1 MDATPSFDSV
11 FFVFFFH
18 LRLFKVMS
26 SFKPGFV
33 LLVLTQVSDLNFEH
47 GNIKFLKP
55 IFYLTVSHLNSLA
68 EDLFISLEEPFELCM
83 GNFSHLLYFFSSGY
97 SLECW

>member
-1 MDATPSFDSV
+1 MSRLWMPHPLLIQSSLS
-11 FFVFFFH
+11 FFFH
-18 LRLFKVMS
+18 LRLFEVMS

-47 GNIKFLKP
+47 GNIKF
-55 IFYLTVSHLNSLA
+55 YLTVSHLNSLA
-68 EDLFISLEEPFELCM
+68 EDLFKSLEEPFELCM

>member
-1 MDATPSFDSV
+1 
-11 FFVFFFH
+11 
-18 LRLFKVMS
+18 MS

-55 IFYLTVSHLNSLA
+55 IFYLTVSHLNILA
-68 EDLFISLEEPFELCM
+68 EDLFIVDNTHYPWKSLLNCACVTFLIYYLFFPQAT
-83 GNFSHLLYFFSSGY
+83 LLSAGKYFTIVHVYVGC
-97 SLECW
+97 LV

>member
-1 MDATPSFDSV
+1 
-11 FFVFFFH
+11 
-18 LRLFKVMS
+18 MS

-47 GNIKFLKP
+47 GIIKFLKP

-68 EDLFISLEEPFELCM
+68 EDLFIVDNTDYPWKSLLNCAWVTFLIYYI
-83 GNFSHLLYFFSSGY
+83 FFLRLLSWVLVSILPL
-97 SLECW
+97 SMLVV

>member
-1 MDATPSFDSV
+1 
-11 FFVFFFH
+11 
-18 LRLFKVMS
+18 MS

-55 IFYLTVSHLNSLA
+55 IFYLTVSHLNVLA
-68 EDLFISLEEPFELCM
+68 EDLFIVDNTHYPWKSLLNCAWVTFLIYYIFFPQAT
-83 GNFSHLLYFFSSGY
+83 LLSAGKYFTIVHVGC
-97 SLECW
+97 LV

>member
-1 MDATPSFDSV
+1 
-11 FFVFFFH
+11 
-18 LRLFKVMS
+18 MS

-47 GNIKFLKP
+47 GNIKF
-55 IFYLTVSHLNSLA
+55 YLTVSHLNSLA
-68 EDLFISLEEPFELCM
+68 EDLFKSLEEPFELCM